1 MLTLVVEN
9 AIAQDEETSGAT
21 ANHEVADFLKAEK
34 PLPTQ
39 AEKMLDRLADKEAT
53 KPAAKEEE
61 PKEPVK
67 PQVDEAKLESLAET
81 KPEPK
86 QEKPKS
92 NTKEAKKKLD
102 AADDKLS
109 GLLGD

>member
-1 MLTLVVEN
+1 MRSWQPWL
-9 AIAQDEETSGAT
+9 
-21 ANHEVADFLKAEK
+21 
-34 PLPTQ
+34 
-39 AEKMLDRLADKEAT
+39 
-53 KPAAKEEE
+53 
-61 PKEPVK
+61 PVK

-92 NTKEAKKKLD
+92 STEEAKKKLD

>member
-1 MLTLVVEN
+1 MVEK

-21 ANHEVADFLKAEK
+21 ANHEVADFLKADQ

-53 KPAAKEEE
+53 KPAVKKEEKPEE
-61 PKEPVK
+61 PTK
-67 PQVDEAKLESLAET
+67 PQIDEAKLDSLAET

-86 QEKPKS
+86 PEKS
-92 NTKEAKKKLD
+92 TSSAEDTKKKLD